1 MEKEKRGRDNYE
13 QDKGPR
19 KREDSG
25 RWQQE
30 GVTTRRNGGRR
41 VVLSSRRR
49 HTGEW
54 RDWSSDVCSS
64 DLAALFA
71 ERLAGPRTRFAVISF
86 GMRVKVLQPFT
97 GDARRL
103 DRAFGSALRDE
114 MGLSTHA
121 FDAVDDARSEERRVG
136 SACRSRWSPYH

>member
-49 HTGEW
+49 HAGEW

-64 DLAALFA
+64 DLSPGGGTATQCACWS
-71 ERLAGPRTRFAVISF
+71 RSKSGSSIQRGRSRPRGTSTRRRRNA
-86 GMRVKVLQPFT
+86 GMRWM
-97 GDARRL
+97 R
-103 DRAFGSALRDE
+103 SASMPLTT
-114 MGLSTHA
+114 SY
-121 FDAVDDARSEERRVG
+121 FDPP
-136 SACRSRWSPYH
+136 C